1 MAAIR
6 ALPDTDAK
14 LLAWVNNFK
23 TIITA
28 TPTTYGL
35 SAAQA
40 TSFGTL
46 VTNFSTALAAC
57 DPGVR
62 NKSSTATKNSCRDL
76 LKKSARELS
85 SIITGQPNVTDSQR
99 YALGLNVRAIPQPV
113 PPPSNQPLIEV
124 VSVIGRKVSLRF
136 KSTATI
142 GKRGRPAGTIGL
154 QVYSMVG
161 TQFTEN
167 PADWTFCGTTSKVYF
182 DVEFPASV
190 EAGSQ
195 VFFVASW
202 VNPRLQ
208 TGPASNPVST
218 FLQFSNT
225 VVTVPQVGRKLRAA

>member
-23 TIITA
+23 TLITA
-28 TPTTYGL
+28 APTTYGL

-40 TSFGTL
+40 TAFGTL
-46 VTNFSTALAAC
+46 VTNFATALAAC
-57 DPGVR
+57 EPGVR
-62 NKSSTATKNSCRDL
+62 NKSSTATKNNCRDL

-113 PPPSNQPLIEV
+113 PPPSSQPLIEV
-124 VSVIGRKVSLRF
+124 VSVMGRTVSLRF

-142 GKRGRPAGTIGL
+142 GKRGRPAGTAGL

-161 TQFTEN
+161 TAATDN
-167 PADWTFCGTTSKVYF
+167 PADWTFCGTTSKTLM
-182 DVEFPASV
+182 DVEFPATV
-190 EAGSQ
+190 AAGSQ

-202 VNPRLQ
+202 VNPKLQ

-218 FLQFSNT
+218 FLQFGNA
-225 VVTVPQVGRKLRAA
+225 VVTMPQEARKRRAA